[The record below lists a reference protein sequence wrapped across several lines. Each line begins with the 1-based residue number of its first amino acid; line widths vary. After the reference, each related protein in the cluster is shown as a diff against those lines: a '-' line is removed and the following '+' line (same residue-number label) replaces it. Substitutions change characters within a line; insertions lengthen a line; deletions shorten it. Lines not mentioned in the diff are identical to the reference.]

1 MANTSR
7 KLRANTCAMMAAKCL
22 QSAERSPDKRPQLMR
37 RAKVWLMLAQDKR
50 KDDKRKEAS

>member
-1 MANTSR
+1 MTNTSR
-7 KLRANTCAMMAAKCL
+7 KLRPNTCAMMAAKCL

-50 KDDKRKEAS
+50 KEAS